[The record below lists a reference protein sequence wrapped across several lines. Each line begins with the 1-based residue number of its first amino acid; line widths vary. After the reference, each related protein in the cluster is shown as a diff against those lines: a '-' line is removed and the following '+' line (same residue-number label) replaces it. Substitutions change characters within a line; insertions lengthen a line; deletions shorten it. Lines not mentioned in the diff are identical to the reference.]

1 MFLSRPF
8 FCLIHKQTFDKL
20 RAIIAEG
27 RHESKH
33 VERIKFSRFYHKL
46 VAHETLRK
54 IIAFCNNNASQN
66 HLCVK
71 PTCGYFPLDLHHLIS
86 FVIRLNEH
94 SLNHPQNSHFSVSTT
109 TESESKKKLSTRH
122 FGNTE
127 RETRLKKIL
136 PHVEMFIVSS
146 QLPFMINQNFDP
158 ERSYACQCDLILM
171 ELEIYFCDDTKMKFP
186 KSLSNYSYWRFSMIG
201 TMLIP
206 KNPY

>member
-109 TESESKKKLSTRH
+109 TESESKNYRLVILATPK
-122 FGNTE
+122 E
-127 RETRLKKIL
+127 RRGWRKFCHMLRCLLCRANFRSWLIRIL
-136 PHVEMFIVSS
+136 TQKDRMHANAISF
-146 QLPFMINQNFDP
+146 
-158 ERSYACQCDLILM
+158 
-171 ELEIYFCDDTKMKFP
+171 
-186 KSLSNYSYWRFSMIG
+186 
-201 TMLIP
+201 
-206 KNPY
+206 

>member
-109 TESESKKKLSTRH
+109 TESESKKKTIDSSFWQHRKRD
-122 FGNTE
+122 E
-127 RETRLKKIL
+127 
-136 PHVEMFIVSS
+136 VEENSATCWDVYCVEPTSVH
-146 QLPFMINQNFDP
+146 D
-158 ERSYACQCDLILM
+158 
-171 ELEIYFCDDTKMKFP
+171 
-186 KSLSNYSYWRFSMIG
+186 
-201 TMLIP
+201 
-206 KNPY
+206 